1 MIVYWILSGD
11 HCVFDFGNYIWV
23 LVKFWCKFVLLLFSI
38 FQMLILFLVLV
49 LYPQFRLFSLCN
61 ACDYIFRGSF
71 EETNKDV
78 LIGIALSLQSK
89 MESSSVKVLEESK
102 LLNDKIGK
110 LEADVAIARNAN
122 SLLSCLVDTERQ
134 RWANAEVWTVMLMK
148 KIWMLV
154 ILLRTRSELL

>member
-1 MIVYWILSGD
+1 
-11 HCVFDFGNYIWV
+11 
-23 LVKFWCKFVLLLFSI
+23 
-38 FQMLILFLVLV
+38 
-49 LYPQFRLFSLCN
+49 
-61 ACDYIFRGSF
+61 
-71 EETNKDV
+71 
-78 LIGIALSLQSK
+78 

-154 ILLRTRSELL
+154 ILLKTRSELL

>member
-1 MIVYWILSGD
+1 
-11 HCVFDFGNYIWV
+11 
-23 LVKFWCKFVLLLFSI
+23 
-38 FQMLILFLVLV
+38 
-49 LYPQFRLFSLCN
+49 
-61 ACDYIFRGSF
+61 
-71 EETNKDV
+71 
-78 LIGIALSLQSK
+78 

-134 RWANAEVWTVMLMK
+134 PWANAEVWTVMLMK

>member
-1 MIVYWILSGD
+1 
-11 HCVFDFGNYIWV
+11 
-23 LVKFWCKFVLLLFSI
+23 
-38 FQMLILFLVLV
+38 
-49 LYPQFRLFSLCN
+49 
-61 ACDYIFRGSF
+61 
-71 EETNKDV
+71 
-78 LIGIALSLQSK
+78 
-89 MESSSVKVLEESK
+89 MESSSVKVLQESK

>member
-1 MIVYWILSGD
+1 
-11 HCVFDFGNYIWV
+11 
-23 LVKFWCKFVLLLFSI
+23 
-38 FQMLILFLVLV
+38 
-49 LYPQFRLFSLCN
+49 
-61 ACDYIFRGSF
+61 
-71 EETNKDV
+71 
-78 LIGIALSLQSK
+78 

>member
-1 MIVYWILSGD
+1 
-11 HCVFDFGNYIWV
+11 
-23 LVKFWCKFVLLLFSI
+23 
-38 FQMLILFLVLV
+38 
-49 LYPQFRLFSLCN
+49 
-61 ACDYIFRGSF
+61 
-71 EETNKDV
+71 
-78 LIGIALSLQSK
+78 

-102 LLNDKIGK
+102 VLNDKIGK

>member
-1 MIVYWILSGD
+1 
-11 HCVFDFGNYIWV
+11 
-23 LVKFWCKFVLLLFSI
+23 
-38 FQMLILFLVLV
+38 
-49 LYPQFRLFSLCN
+49 
-61 ACDYIFRGSF
+61 
-71 EETNKDV
+71 
-78 LIGIALSLQSK
+78 

-102 LLNDKIGK
+102 LLNDKNGK